1 VGEQIKVYM
10 GTNGRGATLKV
21 KLLTVNPAQELR
33 WKGHL
38 WVTGLFDGEHSFLI
52 KPQPKGKVLFIQRE
66 VFGGLFLPFLTKTLK
81 DTEKEF
87 LEMGKIIKQKAEEKT
102 K

>member
-1 VGEQIKVYM
+1 M
-10 GTNGRGATLKV
+10 KV